1 MVDSVGAAAVG
12 RQAVRRGAGVRR
24 WRRWWGPALLG
35 AVVVLGIAAPW
46 VAPYGL
52 DEQDLSAALQGPSG
66 AHWLGTDELG
76 RDIFSRLLYGIR
88 PTTLLPLAGVGA
100 GALVGVAMGVVG
112 GYRGGLADNLLLGL
126 TEVVLTFP
134 SIVLAVVVV
143 SLLGVGERS
152 LVAAVAAASLPG
164 PARIARASVLAVRG
178 MEYVEASRAA
188 GATDGRLILRHILP
202 NILPPVIVQV
212 TIELSQAVLLSAAL
226 GFLGLGVQPPA
237 PEWGTMLSQARGFV
251 HLAPHMMFFPGLAI
265 ALLVLG
271 LNATGDV
278 LRDRLDPTL
287 RKGKYV

>member
-1 MVDSVGAAAVG
+1 MVDSAVAAAVG
-12 RQAVRRGAGVRR
+12 RQAVRPGGRVRR

-46 VAPYGL
+46 VAPYGA
-52 DEQDLSAALQGPSG
+52 DEQDLSAALQGPSA

-112 GYRGGLADNLLLGL
+112 GYRGGPADNLLLGL

-164 PARIARASVLAVRG
+164 PARIARASVLSVRG